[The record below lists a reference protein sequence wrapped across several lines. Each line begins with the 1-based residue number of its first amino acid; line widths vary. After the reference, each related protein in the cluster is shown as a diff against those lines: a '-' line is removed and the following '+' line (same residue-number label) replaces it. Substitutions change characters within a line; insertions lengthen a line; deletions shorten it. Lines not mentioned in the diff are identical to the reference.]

1 LPKSAFNLT
10 RLPVA
15 GVQPAEKPANMDV
28 LERFGANLLRIRQA
42 RRLSQ
47 ESLAERAGIHRT
59 QISLFETGQRQP
71 LLETFVRLAGALEV
85 PLSTLLEGIAFKPGP
100 AGGEF
105 LVSDP
110 PELPRIGS

>member
-1 LPKSAFNLT
+1 MNF
-10 RLPVA
+10 
-15 GVQPAEKPANMDV
+15 
-28 LERFGANLLRIRQA
+28 LERFGGNLLRIRQA

-71 LLETFVRLAGALEV
+71 LLETLIRLAGALEV
-85 PLSTLLEGIAFKPGP
+85 PIATLLEGIVFKPGS
-100 AGGEF
+100 GDGEL

-110 PELPRIGS
+110 PELPRLGAR